1 MAEPSL
7 GLFARLWLAYLVFF
21 KVLFDGAFAGR
32 AAALVKGPAAG
43 RPELTAG
50 DAGGGE
56 ADSETDE
63 GPEVAQ
69 LTAALSEA
77 EASLSE
83 ARAELSALK
92 RDGAAGRRDG
102 ERQGAL
108 WMLAALQREGRLV
121 DFLQQDIVSFP
132 DADVGGAAR
141 VIHEGCRA
149 ALKPYL
155 ELKPVREEQEG
166 AKVTVPAEYDAE
178 AIKLTGAAQGAAP
191 FSGVLRHHGWRAERL
206 TLPELSAARD
216 GSVIAPAEVEL

>member
-1 MAEPSL
+1 M
-7 GLFARLWLAYLVFF
+7 FARLWLAYVVFF

-32 AAALVKGPAAG
+32 AAALTQGPRG
-43 RPELTAG
+43 ELTAG
-50 DAGGGE
+50 DGDEGSAKGSV
-56 ADSETDE
+56 ADSEGMKAGLADR
-63 GPEVAQ
+63 Q
-69 LTAALSEA
+69 AALERDLTFASAALA
-77 EASLSE
+77 ET
-83 ARAELSALK
+83 RAELSALK
-92 RDGAAGRRDG
+92 SDVEAGRRDG

-155 ELKPVREEQEG
+155 ELTPVREEQEG
-166 AKVTVPAEYDAE
+166 AKVTVPAEYDAQ
-178 AIKLTGAAQGAAP
+178 AIKLTGAVGGSAP
-191 FSGVLRHHGWRAERL
+191 FTGVLRHHGWRAERL
-206 TLPELSAARD
+206 TLPELDAARD